1 MAAERRVL
9 DIPAGG
15 LTNRGGDM
23 RGIALLSAVAA
34 VVGLSF
40 AVPAQAQ
47 MQSWKEVQ
55 VADLEEMKEKFIG
68 LANAFSEEQWE
79 YRPMEGVRSVKDVL
93 ALMIAETHMFPVAWG
108 FQPPAGAASGF
119 GAEMQRVNGMT
130 RAQIMAQLGPSFD
143 HMIGIVRGMDEAK
156 RNESSSYFGQQM
168 PVHANIATAM
178 ADMHEH
184 LGQLIAYARANRV
197 VPPWSR

>member
-1 MAAERRVL
+1 MRRVCV
-9 DIPAGG
+9 
-15 LTNRGGDM
+15 
-23 RGIALLSAVAA
+23 ALVAA
-34 VVGLSF
+34 GTIGLGAPSL
-40 AVPAQAQ
+40 VDAQ

-55 VADLEEMKEKFIG
+55 VADLETMKEKFVG
-68 LANAFSEEQWE
+68 LANAFSAAQWD

-93 ALMIAETHMFPVAWG
+93 ALMIVETRMFPTGWG
-108 FQPPAGAASGF
+108 YPAPSGSASGF
-119 GAEMQRVNGMT
+119 GPEMQRVNAMS
-130 RAQIMAQLGPSFD
+130 REQIMRDLGPSFD

-156 RNESSSYFGQQM
+156 RMESSTYFGRQM
-168 PVHANIATAM
+168 PVHANIATAS

>member
-1 MAAERRVL
+1 
-9 DIPAGG
+9 
-15 LTNRGGDM
+15 M
-23 RGIALLSAVAA
+23 RGIAVRAVLMVAA
-34 VVGLSF
+34 GLF
-40 AVPAQAQ
+40 LATPTQAQ
-47 MQSWKEVQ
+47 MQSWKDVQ
-55 VADLEEMKEKFIG
+55 VADLEEMKEKFVG
-68 LANAFSEEQWE
+68 LANAFSESQWE

-108 FQPPAGAASGF
+108 YQPPAGAAAGF
-119 GAEMQRVNGMT
+119 GPEMQRVNGMS
-130 RAQIMAQLGPSFD
+130 RAQILAQLGPSFD
-143 HMIGIVRGMDEAK
+143 HMIGIVRGMDEPK